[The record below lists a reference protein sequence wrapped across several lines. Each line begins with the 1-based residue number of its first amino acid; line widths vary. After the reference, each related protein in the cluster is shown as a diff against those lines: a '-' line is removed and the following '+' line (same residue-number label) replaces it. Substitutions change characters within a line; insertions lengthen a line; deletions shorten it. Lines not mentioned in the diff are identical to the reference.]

1 MPPLFNGHSVFAG
14 IAGAKINAVFVL
26 RIQAKG
32 RFAALLKTTA
42 VLPLIFTV
50 GGQYGAAAI
59 KNAGAFAPVAYPDF
73 VVACDQAFGVILFPD
88 FWVASF

>member
-1 MPPLFNGHSVFAG
+1 M
-14 IAGAKINAVFVL
+14 FVL

-32 RFAALLKTTA
+32 GFSALLETAA
-42 VLPLIFTV
+42 VLPLILTV
-50 GGQYGAAAI
+50 GGQHSAAAI